1 MDYKSKKSTLSREKP
16 QGSGHKSD
24 KPQQSNSTS
33 RVDAD
38 HGGGIIHCPVTK
50 NMKHL
55 LDEFKGLYEER
66 LRRLEFDTRGGTNV
80 DILQMKVRILQ
91 SYVNDLGDQN
101 QVLVQT
107 VEDLETEANNRVCT
121 IEAKLRTSDQ
131 IINALEQQRRFLEES
146 VCSLRSENRDLKT
159 DMDSLTNFIQQ
170 ARHQHTLVSGVTL
183 RTGSL
188 EKMIET
194 STHTPMSPNL
204 EVEDLRSQLRTRD
217 RTILCLERDIKTF
230 QLENNTLN
238 KTEVESVR
246 EEEERQRRDILTLRQ
261 RETLLSELQTQE
273 RRLCETQR
281 ESRMRV
287 EDTARLQSQLD
298 QVQSSH
304 TQTMRQAEAKM
315 VEVRTELS
323 DEYGRRLEE
332 KEEGMKRITEDL
344 NNVREKHTSAR
355 DQLRSTEGI
364 LQSLRMQLQDRDSQ
378 LENATNKIFTLK
390 TSLKEAEESCVAAK
404 TEVQTQTTLLEEMSR
419 ELGRLTL
426 AQNKSVEEVNERGEM
441 LRHMKQ
447 DLSALKATQDSLKR
461 TLSMK
466 EQHTHQLT
474 HDNTHLRQNL
484 DTLKNKLL
492 VSEDRVCTLSVEL
505 DKLKIGLGKERD
517 QCQHLQDQVL
527 QQSQDLVRANNTLT
541 DTRRAAGRKIHKK
554 DSKLSVLLKEL
565 AEVRNN
571 FSDCKKE
578 LLSRESALAK
588 QQEETAQLSSKME
601 DCSHQCSALNREK
614 ERLETNLT
622 LTNQKHCTAQ
632 GEVILQLRTELS
644 KAEQKYQ
651 GTQEELAMLEAEVS
665 RLNQKVK
672 GQQEEACLL
681 RQMVREGEGLRDQE
695 VMERQQIQNALCIA
709 QQQVKSQDMSI
720 EQLTSDLDSMK
731 QNHRVDTERWSHRHF
746 LLSSQ
751 LEQASSELSRSQVE
765 VRERRSEVTELRGK
779 LQLAEEGYQEALEK
793 VEEAKGLE
801 NTQDTEIELL
811 RQQLTDLQED
821 LSETMS
827 RTQGQEEKA
836 AIFKQKYCVAMEKVQ
851 QLQGHIE
858 CVEEE
863 LRYTQQQLT
872 ESKAVVDRVK
882 AELTELE
889 GRYEEK
895 LGQWERSE
903 EALDQL
909 TDELQANQMALREGR
924 ERVEQCEGTIQ
935 HLRQEV
941 DTQKTQQSTEQVERL
956 ANCEQALLQMRA
968 EYVRRE
974 EELEKQSQEKAGL
987 ERTLQFLHLDLAAS
1001 HRKHLVT
1008 HTQLEQEVT
1017 QLQEEVTR
1025 LQEELVDTH
1034 DTCTQRQQTIQG
1046 QDVLLQQVE
1055 EDLKETKLLLQR
1067 RTKDLKEEKVW
1078 VQRLRKEAQEQREE
1092 EHRVGEEAKEML
1104 KRKCR
1109 ELEEEKEEVKRRSRE
1124 LEEEK
1129 EEVKRRSRELEE
1141 EKEEEEKEEVK
1152 RRTRELEEE
1161 KGEVKRRTRELEE
1174 EKGEVKRRTRELEEE
1189 KEEVKRRTRELEE
1202 EKEEVKRRT
1211 RELEEEKEEVKRRTR
1226 ELEEEKEEV
1235 KRRTRE
1241 LEEEK
1246 EEVKRRTREL
1256 EEDKEEAQTLKE
1268 ALLELRRSHR
1278 QTVEE
1283 LSCRGEEVWRLEG
1296 SVREGRQAEERRRLT
1311 VERLERQS
1319 AELRLAL
1326 QQAME
1331 NTLNTQ
1337 RDNHTTQEQVKTL
1350 EEENN
1355 SLTNQVRT
1363 LEEKYSSLT
1372 TQLLR
1377 SQSRGQDDV
1386 QRLANQEERLV
1397 VLRTESETLQEK
1409 YSSKVQ
1415 ELDTLRL
1422 EVEGAYSDN
1431 VHLRQESQ
1439 GVMANVNRWVKEQ
1452 RVASESLAAK
1462 IRGQNKVLLIIS
1474 EEKQHLQ
1481 EANRALEEE
1490 LRKLGDE
1497 GEEKEREM
1505 ERLKAQVQDRG
1516 QQQEEERESFVTTN
1530 LSRIQYMQ
1538 VRLRSNLE
1546 AIGLLNKQL
1555 SALGGENERLRLQLE
1570 EERAERRRVIPPTNH
1585 RRGTSLLPLSLTHG
1599 SSSLPSLSPSLDR
1612 DTGYPPPASHL
1623 SPFPFHHPPSH
1634 SPSPRPGEKDSA
1646 LTRAELSVAG
1656 PWEPGEAQAVNEAYW
1671 VRRVGELSVQLQD
1684 RELYWSGRINHLAT
1698 EIRQTKDAS
1707 PLT

>member
-1 MDYKSKKSTLSREKP
+1 M
-16 QGSGHKSD
+16 
-24 KPQQSNSTS
+24 
-33 RVDAD
+33 
-38 HGGGIIHCPVTK
+38 
-50 NMKHL
+50 
-55 LDEFKGLYEER
+55 
-66 LRRLEFDTRGGTNV
+66 
-80 DILQMKVRILQ
+80 
-91 SYVNDLGDQN
+91 
-101 QVLVQT
+101 
-107 VEDLETEANNRVCT
+107 
-121 IEAKLRTSDQ
+121 
-131 IINALEQQRRFLEES
+131 EQRPL
-146 VCSLRSENRDLKT
+146 
-159 DMDSLTNFIQQ
+159 
-170 ARHQHTLVSGVTL
+170 
-183 RTGSL
+183 
-188 EKMIET
+188 
-194 STHTPMSPNL
+194 
-204 EVEDLRSQLRTRD
+204 
-217 RTILCLERDIKTF
+217 
-230 QLENNTLN
+230 
-238 KTEVESVR
+238 
-246 EEEERQRRDILTLRQ
+246 
-261 RETLLSELQTQE
+261 
-273 RRLCETQR
+273 
-281 ESRMRV
+281 
-287 EDTARLQSQLD
+287 
-298 QVQSSH
+298 
-304 TQTMRQAEAKM
+304 
-315 VEVRTELS
+315 
-323 DEYGRRLEE
+323 
-332 KEEGMKRITEDL
+332 
-344 NNVREKHTSAR
+344 
-355 DQLRSTEGI
+355 
-364 LQSLRMQLQDRDSQ
+364 
-378 LENATNKIFTLK
+378 
-390 TSLKEAEESCVAAK
+390 
-404 TEVQTQTTLLEEMSR
+404 
-419 ELGRLTL
+419 
-426 AQNKSVEEVNERGEM
+426 
-441 LRHMKQ
+441 
-447 DLSALKATQDSLKR
+447 
-461 TLSMK
+461 
-466 EQHTHQLT
+466 
-474 HDNTHLRQNL
+474 
-484 DTLKNKLL
+484 
-492 VSEDRVCTLSVEL
+492 
-505 DKLKIGLGKERD
+505 
-517 QCQHLQDQVL
+517 
-527 QQSQDLVRANNTLT
+527 
-541 DTRRAAGRKIHKK
+541 IHKK

-588 QQEETAQLSSKME
+588 QQEETAQLSSNME
-601 DCSHQCSALNREK
+601 DCSRQCSALNREK

-632 GEVILQLRTELS
+632 GEVGLFGVFQVILQLRTELS

-709 QQQVKSQDMSI
+709 QQQVKSQNMAI

-731 QNHRVDTERWSHRHF
+731 QNHRADTERWSHRHF

-751 LEQASSELSRSQVE
+751 LEQASSELSRSQAE

-935 HLRQEV
+935 HLQQEV

-968 EYVRRE
+968 EYARRE

-987 ERTLQFLHLDLAAS
+987 ERTLQSLHLDLAAS

-1017 QLQEEVTR
+1017 QLQEEVTG

-1092 EHRVGEEAKEML
+1092 EHRLGEEAKEML

-1109 ELEEEKEEVKRRSRE
+1109 ELEEEKE
-1124 LEEEK
+1124 
-1129 EEVKRRSRELEE
+1129 
-1141 EKEEEEKEEVK
+1141 
-1152 RRTRELEEE
+1152 
-1161 KGEVKRRTRELEE
+1161 
-1174 EKGEVKRRTRELEEE
+1174 
-1189 KEEVKRRTRELEE
+1189 
-1202 EKEEVKRRT
+1202 
-1211 RELEEEKEEVKRRTR
+1211 
-1226 ELEEEKEEV
+1226 EEEKEEV

-1474 EEKQHLQ
+1474 EGKQHLQ

-1555 SALGGENERLRLQLE
+1555 SALGGENDRLRLQLE

-1599 SSSLPSLSPSLDR
+1599 SSSSLRSLSPSLDR

-1623 SPFPFHHPPSH
+1623 SPFPFHHPPN
-1634 SPSPRPGEKDSA
+1634 PSPRPGEKDSA

-1656 PWEPGEAQAVNEAYW
+1656 LREPGEAQAVNEAYC

>member
-1 MDYKSKKSTLSREKP
+1 MDYKSKKSTLSGEKSL
-16 QGSGHKSD
+16 GSGHKSD

-66 LRRLEFDTRGGTNV
+66 LRRLEFDTRGGTNE

-131 IINALEQQRRFLEES
+131 IIHDLEQQRRVLEES
-146 VCSLRSENRDLKT
+146 VCSLHSENRDLKT

-170 ARHQHTLVSGVTL
+170 ARHQHTLVVSGVTL

-261 RETLLSELQTQE
+261 REKTLLSELQTQE

-323 DEYGRRLEE
+323 DEYGRRLGE

-344 NNVREKHTSAR
+344 NNVRKKHTSAR

-505 DKLKIGLGKERD
+505 DELKIGLGKERD

-565 AEVRNN
+565 AEVRNHL
-571 FSDCKKE
+571 SDCKKE
-578 LLSRESALAK
+578 LLSRESALVK
-588 QQEETAQLSSKME
+588 QQEETAQLRSKME
-601 DCSHQCSALNREK
+601 DCSRQCSALNREK

-709 QQQVKSQDMSI
+709 QQQVKSQNMSI

-731 QNHRVDTERWSHRHF
+731 QNHRADTERWSHRHF
-746 LLSSQ
+746 LLSGQ
-751 LEQASSELSRSQVE
+751 LEQASSELSRSQAE

-827 RTQGQEEKA
+827 RTQGQAEKA

-882 AELTELE
+882 VELKELE

-895 LGQWERSE
+895 HGQWELSE

-909 TDELQANQMALREGR
+909 TDELQANQMALREGQ

-935 HLRQEV
+935 HLQQEV
-941 DTQKTQQSTEQVERL
+941 DTQKTQILKYESSLKSYQQNYSYSDEQYCALQRQRLQLQKQSTEQVERL

-968 EYVRRE
+968 EYLRRE

-987 ERTLQFLHLDLAAS
+987 ERTLQSLHLDLAAS

-1017 QLQEEVTR
+1017 QLQEEVTC

-1092 EHRVGEEAKEML
+1092 GHRL
-1104 KRKCR
+1104 
-1109 ELEEEKEEVKRRSRE
+1109 
-1124 LEEEK
+1124 
-1129 EEVKRRSRELEE
+1129 
-1141 EKEEEEKEEVK
+1141 
-1152 RRTRELEEE
+1152 
-1161 KGEVKRRTRELEE
+1161 
-1174 EKGEVKRRTRELEEE
+1174 
-1189 KEEVKRRTRELEE
+1189 
-1202 EKEEVKRRT
+1202 
-1211 RELEEEKEEVKRRTR
+1211 
-1226 ELEEEKEEV
+1226 
-1235 KRRTRE
+1235 
-1241 LEEEK
+1241 
-1246 EEVKRRTREL
+1246 
-1256 EEDKEEAQTLKE
+1256 
-1268 ALLELRRSHR
+1268 
-1278 QTVEE
+1278 VEE

-1377 SQSRGQDDV
+1377 SQSLGQDDV

-1431 VHLRQESQ
+1431 AHLRQESQ
-1439 GVMANVNRWVKEQ
+1439 VVMANVNRWVKEQ

-1570 EERAERRRVIPPTNH
+1570 EERAERRRVISPTNH
-1585 RRGTSLLPLSLTHG
+1585 RRGTSPLPLSLTHG
-1599 SSSLPSLSPSLDR
+1599 SSCSLPSLSPSLDR

-1623 SPFPFHHPPSH
+1623 SPSPFHHPP
-1634 SPSPRPGEKDSA
+1634 SPSPRPGEKDTA

-1656 PWEPGEAQAVNEAYW
+1656 PREPGEAQAVNEAYW

>member
-1 MDYKSKKSTLSREKP
+1 MDYKSKKSTLSGEKS
-16 QGSGHKSD
+16 QRSGHKSD
-24 KPQQSNSTS
+24 KPQQNNSTS

-38 HGGGIIHCPVTK
+38 HGGEIIHCPVTK

-66 LRRLEFDTRGGTNV
+66 LRRLEFDTRGGTNE

-91 SYVNDLGDQN
+91 SYVNDLGEQN

-131 IINALEQQRRFLEES
+131 IIHELEQQRRVLEES
-146 VCSLRSENRDLKT
+146 VCSLRSENRDRKT

-170 ARHQHTLVSGVTL
+170 ARHQHTLVVSGVTL

-246 EEEERQRRDILTLRQ
+246 EEEERQRREILTLRQ
-261 RETLLSELQTQE
+261 REKTLLSELQTQE

-287 EDTARLQSQLD
+287 EDTARLQSQLH

-315 VEVRTELS
+315 VEVRTELG
-323 DEYGRRLEE
+323 DEYERRLEE
-332 KEEGMKRITEDL
+332 KEERMKRITEDL

-378 LENATNKIFTLK
+378 LENATNKMFTLEN
-390 TSLKEAEESCVAAK
+390 SLKEAEESCVAAK
-404 TEVQTQTTLLEEMSR
+404 TEVQTQTTLLEELSR

-426 AQNKSVEEVNERGEM
+426 AENTSVNELGEM

-484 DTLKNKLL
+484 DTLKNKLH

-505 DKLKIGLGKERD
+505 DQLKIGLGKERD
-517 QCQHLQDQVL
+517 QCQHLQNQVL
-527 QQSQDLVRANNTLT
+527 QQSQDLERASNTLT

-565 AEVRNN
+565 TEVRKN

-588 QQEETAQLSSKME
+588 QQEETAQLRSKME
-601 DCSHQCSALNREK
+601 DCSSQCSALNREK
-614 ERLETNLT
+614 ERLETILT
-622 LTNQKHCTAQ
+622 LTKQKHCTAQ
-632 GEVILQLRTELS
+632 GEVSSRDQGILHLRIELS
-644 KAEQKYQ
+644 QAEQKYQ

-672 GQQEEACLL
+672 GQQEDACLL

-709 QQQVKSQDMSI
+709 HQQVKSQTMSI

-731 QNHRVDTERWSHRHF
+731 QNHRADTERWSHRHF

-751 LEQASSELSRSQVE
+751 LEQASSELSQAQAE
-765 VRERRSEVTELRGK
+765 VREHGSEVTDLRGK
-779 LQLAEEGYQEALEK
+779 LQLAEERYQEALEK
-793 VEEAKGLE
+793 VEVAKGLE
-801 NTQDTEIELL
+801 NTRDTEIELL
-811 RQQLTDLQED
+811 RQQLTDLKED
-821 LSETMS
+821 LSETTS

-872 ESKAVVDRVK
+872 ESKAAVDRVK

-909 TDELQANQMALREGR
+909 TNELQANQMALREGR

-935 HLRQEV
+935 HLQQEV
-941 DTQKTQQSTEQVERL
+941 DTQNTQIIKYESSLKSYQQNHSYSDEQYCALQRLQLQKQSTEQVERL
-956 ANCEQALLQMRA
+956 ANCEQALLQMRT
-968 EYVRRE
+968 EYLRRE

-987 ERTLQFLHLDLAAS
+987 ERTLQSLHLDMAAS

-1025 LQEELVDTH
+1025 LQDELVETH

-1067 RTKDLKEEKVW
+1067 RTKDLKEEKDG

-1092 EHRVGEEAKEML
+1092 EHRL
-1104 KRKCR
+1104 
-1109 ELEEEKEEVKRRSRE
+1109 
-1124 LEEEK
+1124 
-1129 EEVKRRSRELEE
+1129 
-1141 EKEEEEKEEVK
+1141 
-1152 RRTRELEEE
+1152 
-1161 KGEVKRRTRELEE
+1161 
-1174 EKGEVKRRTRELEEE
+1174 
-1189 KEEVKRRTRELEE
+1189 
-1202 EKEEVKRRT
+1202 
-1211 RELEEEKEEVKRRTR
+1211 
-1226 ELEEEKEEV
+1226 
-1235 KRRTRE
+1235 
-1241 LEEEK
+1241 
-1246 EEVKRRTREL
+1246 
-1256 EEDKEEAQTLKE
+1256 
-1268 ALLELRRSHR
+1268 
-1278 QTVEE
+1278 VEE

-1377 SQSRGQDDV
+1377 SQSRGQDNV

-1431 VHLRQESQ
+1431 THLRQGSQ
-1439 GVMANVNRWVKEQ
+1439 VVMANVNRWVKEQ

-1570 EERAERRRVIPPTNH
+1570 EERAERRRVERLIPPTNH

-1599 SSSLPSLSPSLDR
+1599 SSSSLPSLTPSLDR

-1623 SPFPFHHPPSH
+1623 SPSPFHHSPSH
-1634 SPSPRPGEKDSA
+1634 SPSPRPGEDSA

-1656 PWEPGEAQAVNEAYW
+1656 PREPGEAQAVNEAYW

-1684 RELYWSGRINHLAT
+1684 RELYWSGRINQLAT